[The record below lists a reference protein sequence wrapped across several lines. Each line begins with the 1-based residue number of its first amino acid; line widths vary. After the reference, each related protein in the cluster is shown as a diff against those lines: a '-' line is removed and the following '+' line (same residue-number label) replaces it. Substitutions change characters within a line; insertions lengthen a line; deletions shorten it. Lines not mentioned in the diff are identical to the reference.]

1 MQWHYCWIKGERSFS
16 HVGPR
21 FVFWVWIRNVLWR
34 VFFWQVPK
42 FWINQESKR
51 TVGSWMQPARTV
63 SEGVKVSIYIFWKL
77 YIQLPQFCPANQHL
91 PSHSHAAINMHYDSR
106 IFYCVPFTTL
116 LLLRNKTSSSS
127 SSTEKKKR
135 KNCNNRAKTSR
146 LLSFCWFIAT
156 KL

>member
-1 MQWHYCWIKGERSFS
+1 MQWHHCQLKGEGEFSVSFS
-16 HVGPR
+16 LQSMSSGL
-21 FVFWVWIRNVLWR
+21 WMWNVSR
-34 VFFWQVPK
+34 HVFFWQVPK
-42 FWINQESKR
+42 FWMNRDSKR
-51 TVGSWMQPARTV
+51 TWLSWMNLRT
-63 SEGVKVSIYIFWKL
+63 VKVSIYIFWKL